1 MAHKKMK
8 AQRYY
13 YGNGRNGWHH
23 HVQRRGGN
31 IVIFAAEKGG
41 VVDGGG
47 RKPSW
52 HGWGSGYVN
61 KIMSYISLAAFA
73 KYVHIM

>member
-8 AQRYY
+8 AQRY

-23 HVQRRGGN
+23 HVPRRGGN

-41 VVDGGG
+41 VVVEESQAGMAWMGVWVC
-47 RKPSW
+47 K
-52 HGWGSGYVN
+52 
-61 KIMSYISLAAFA
+61 
-73 KYVHIM
+73 